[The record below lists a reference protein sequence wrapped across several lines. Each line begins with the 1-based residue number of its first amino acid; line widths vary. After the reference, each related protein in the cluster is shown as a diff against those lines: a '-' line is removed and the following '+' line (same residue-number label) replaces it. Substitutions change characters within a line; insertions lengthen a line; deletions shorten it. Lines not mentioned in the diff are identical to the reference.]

1 MANKT
6 FLSAILVLLGSA
18 LLSPGTRGQT
28 KAPLKRVGKVP
39 SIKAR
44 RRTTPV
50 QVDGFLRE
58 WAGYPSIQLRHRSQL
73 DLRKGDPTANRWKGP
88 GEDLSGEIFL
98 AWDETDLYLAGRVVD
113 QKVVP
118 PPQGAPTWMG
128 DALEIFLNTD
138 LQDDLGPQ
146 SGKPCPLDKDDY
158 QIFLLPAHPSR
169 PWGVVRREG
178 PPGKQVVRLV
188 DMGWTGVEVAFQMLP
203 GGYAFEARFPFH
215 NFRGLK
221 PGTGV
226 LGFNVALGDH
236 DPPEKKYTY
245 MVWTGIPD
253 PFRDTRGWG
262 RLLLDPG
269 VVLMGRSESG
279 PGLWEKIL
287 GLLQILLFP
296 LVFLGA
302 LAGAYQLHLHFFR
315 ERVRLR
321 RAAFLV
327 SLALVLGGL
336 FLPRV
341 LTRWRELRVR
351 NQLKER
357 AERIGKLVEAMSGGT
372 LASYKGARRDK
383 PLLDLLSGKTVARV
397 PDYRYQPVDL
407 GPSPVRFPDAQLV
420 KPYGIPLQKV
430 KAALEGAGPGEPLK
444 LEFRKTYR
452 KGRLLLTFTFEEP
465 ALPGLDARGPKV
477 EVRLVPGLAAKG
489 AGEAESLVLDL
500 SEGPQVRETELL
512 GSRGDPGRSAG
523 TGEIEIPEA
532 GVRGLE
538 VKVLE
543 GAALRLEGVTWVSPD
558 DVAGGV
564 PLSLGRT
571 TLSGVPTDLYLNHPA
586 DAGALLLPGEEK
598 SWTLPRSPYTPG
610 WDRAWILLSGI
621 SVKSPAPQVSSKDV
635 VARVRFL
642 PAKSKGRPVEWKLL
656 HQNHVFF
663 ELSEEN
669 ERLGALEKGETPAE
683 VAFRWNPEDSPQEQ
697 RLTVIISHPLPR
709 GTRLER
715 MVFKNVG
722 PYPIHVWGLVL
733 GLRKALRPSEGGDSP
748 LRTTP
753 EGDKVCLKE
762 EAAALVEGF
771 HFALY
776 RDGILQPGCTLPDV
790 NVEGARMPRRGRKAL
805 ETQTV
810 MVGKCRL
817 TSARMDFEAFVP
829 LKGKGWGGTVLSV
842 IGEDPGLE
850 SYKRVLTVV
859 GLLLAALAMPFLFVS
874 FLQGLMGLRTLR
886 AKLVGSLT
894 LAAALPLL
902 LFSLFLV
909 KVLEEGHKERETDRL
924 RGELRSV
931 LDHFAKQKASL
942 AEEAK
947 VRFQAVLKSIRE
959 KYPPGK
965 AWDPGKRAELAAF
978 LQGELQKLR
987 SAEWG
992 KEAFLRMDV
1001 GFLPGRGP
1009 LDSPLVVYD
1018 RPESRRL
1025 GESASPLSGVTF
1037 QLRWGVPFLS
1047 ARTVPLEGGGG
1058 KGGASISLA
1067 LGIPLD
1073 GKILSRVAGRS
1084 SVVLY
1089 DMAGYP
1095 LAWAGGA
1102 GEETLGPEEL
1112 VLEREPSR
1120 MEEKRRIAEDLL
1132 EGRNVPGVF
1141 LGGGK
1146 AGVFQVLKD
1155 GGGMPRAIL
1164 GVLEPAREPVLS
1176 LALLGD
1182 VEVAR
1187 FFGSV
1192 GAAILALVFFV
1203 GWVVTDRVSRPLER
1217 LREGT
1222 ARVSRG
1228 ELEVRLPAGGND
1240 EVAELSRA
1248 FNKMAQELQER
1259 IRDTESLNR
1268 ALRDFTTR
1276 LDMAEVG
1283 LAAASFLEGR
1293 VGPAGALVVV
1303 LDREEEPLVVDT
1315 RGKKPWRIARTGRG
1329 FLEKV
1334 LELREPALLEE
1345 TSGADPLV
1353 EKGRYLV
1360 FPLVMG
1366 DRALG
1371 AILLGRGGEGGNRQF
1386 LEGLAGQAAVA
1397 LENARLF
1404 RLAIEDPLTGAYV
1417 ATYFRERL
1425 AQEVDRARRSGRPLS
1440 LVRLSLDNLEKLAE
1454 RRGPVAAARVVSAVA
1469 RVLKAHMEPS
1479 YLLGWLGRS
1488 DYEILLPERDK
1499 EAARSL
1505 AHTLKSALE
1514 EEPVDAGIGDAVHL
1528 KVSTGV
1534 VSCPEDAQ
1542 SAEFLEDEA
1551 ERLLV
1556 RSRKRA
1562 AAGGDATLPA
1572 QKVAAP
1578 EVTVRGMEVAV
1589 KSDRMQALLRTV
1601 EKIASTQLGVL
1612 LLGET
1617 GVGKEVFADL
1627 IHNLSDRA
1635 DGPLI
1640 KVNCSAFPE
1649 TLLESELFGHE
1660 KGAFTGAVSRKRGRF
1675 ELADGGTLFLDEV
1688 GEMGPSLQVKLL
1700 RFLQDRKFERLGGSE
1715 PLQVDVRILAA
1726 TNRDLEQA
1734 IREGTFREDLYYRL
1748 KVVTLV
1754 IPPLRERKEDI
1765 PVLVEIFR
1773 RRFCRESGKHVAGFS
1788 AEAMDRLHR
1797 YSWPGNVRELQN
1809 VVTRAM
1815 YLASSEVVEA
1825 GDLLLPEGKE
1835 SREGGKGGRGR
1846 AQETQPRGADKGR
1859 VVSIPREKPERTLPS
1874 DLPERLRKLYQIL
1887 AERGS
1892 LTTGEYVK
1900 ITGLSRKTG
1909 QRDLARLV
1917 ELGFARRRGEKKG
1930 RVYEFLP
1937 PS

>member
-1 MANKT
+1 MANKVL
-6 FLSAILVLLGSA
+6 FSAFYLFSLVGALS
-18 LLSPGTRGQT
+18 GQT
-28 KAPLKRVGKVP
+28 GPKKPLAAQVP
-39 SIKAR
+39 TVKAR

-50 QVDGFLRE
+50 KVDGSLRE
-58 WAGYPSIQLRHRSQL
+58 WTGYPSILLRNRSQL
-73 DLRKGDPTANRWKGP
+73 DLRKGDPTAARWKGP

-98 AWDETDLYLAGRVVD
+98 AWDETDLYLAGRIVD

-118 PPQGAPTWMG
+118 PPEGGFCWLG
-128 DALEIFLNTD
+128 DALEVFINTD
-138 LQDDLGPQ
+138 LQDDLGAQ
-146 SGKPCPLDKDDY
+146 ADKPCPLDKDDY
-158 QIFLLPAHPSR
+158 QIFLLPAYPSR

-178 PPGKQVVRLV
+178 PPGKKVLRLV

-245 MVWTGIPD
+245 LVWTGKPE
-253 PFRDTRGWG
+253 PFNDTRGWG

-269 VVLMGRSESG
+269 VVLMGRSEAG
-279 PGLWEKIL
+279 PGLWEEIL
-287 GLLQILLFP
+287 DLLKVLLFP

-302 LAGAYQLHLHFFR
+302 LVAAYRVNLLYFR
-315 ERVRLR
+315 KRVTLR
-321 RAAFLV
+321 RVAVLV
-327 SLALVLGGL
+327 SLLLVLGGL
-336 FLPRV
+336 ILPRFMA
-341 LTRWRELRVR
+341 RWRELSDR
-351 NQLKER
+351 NRLRER
-357 AERIGKLVEAMSGGT
+357 ARGIGGLVEAMSGGA

-383 PLLDLLSGKTVARV
+383 PLLDLLSGKTVPRV

-407 GPSPVRFPDAQLV
+407 GPGTVRFPDAHVV
-420 KPYGIPLQKV
+420 KPYGVPLQKV
-430 KAALEGAGPGEPLK
+430 KAALDGGGPGEPLK
-444 LEFRKTYR
+444 IEFRKTYSE
-452 KGRLLLTFTFEEP
+452 GRLILTFTFEEP
-465 ALPGLDARGPKV
+465 GLPGLEGRSPKV
-477 EVRLVPGLAAKG
+477 EVRLVPGGG
-489 AGEAESLVLDL
+489 AEGVDTEARVLDL
-500 SEGPQVRETELL
+500 ADGPQVNETDLL
-512 GSRGDPGRSAG
+512 GPRGDQGRSAG
-523 TGEIEIPEA
+523 AVEIEIPPGGA
-532 GVRGLE
+532 RGLE

-543 GAALRLEGVTWVSPD
+543 GEAVRLEGVTWVSPD
-558 DVAGGV
+558 DVEGGV

-571 TLSGVPTDLYLNHPA
+571 TLSGVPTDLHGSFPR
-586 DAGALLLPGEEK
+586 DAGALLLPGEERK
-598 SWTLPRSPYTPG
+598 WSLPSSPYTPG
-610 WDRAWILLSGI
+610 WDRAWIILSGI
-621 SVKSPAPQVSSKDV
+621 PVKSPAPQVSPKDV
-635 VARVRFL
+635 VAGVRFL
-642 PAKSKGRPVEWKLL
+642 PSNPKAKPLSWNLL
-656 HQNHVFF
+656 HQNHVFY

-683 VAFRWNPEDSPQEQ
+683 VAFRWTPEDSPQEQ
-697 RLTVIISHPLPR
+697 RLSVIVSHSLPR
-709 GTRLER
+709 RISLGS
-715 MVFKNVG
+715 MAIKNEG

-733 GLRKALRPSEGGDSP
+733 GLRKALRPSEGGASP

-753 EGDKVCLKE
+753 EGDMVGLKE
-762 EAAALVEGF
+762 EAAALVRGY

-776 RDGILQPGCTLPDV
+776 RDGILQPGCTLPEV
-790 NVEGARMPRRGRKAL
+790 QVEGARMPRRGRKAR
-805 ETQTV
+805 ETQV
-810 MVGKCRL
+810 VQVGKCRL
-817 TSARMDFEAFVP
+817 TPARTDFEAFVP
-829 LKGKGWGGTVLSV
+829 LKGKGWAGTVLSV
-842 IGEDPGLE
+842 IGGDPGLE
-850 SYKRVLTVV
+850 SYRRVLTVV
-859 GLLLAALAMPFLFVS
+859 GLLLAALALPFLFVS
-874 FLQGLMGLRTLR
+874 FLQGLMELRTLR
-886 AKLVGSLT
+886 AKLVGSLS

-902 LFSLFLV
+902 LFSIFLV
-909 KVLEEGHKERETDRL
+909 KVLEEGHKEREMDRL
-924 RGELRSV
+924 RGELRTV

-959 KYPPGK
+959 KYPPGSPFDSK
-965 AWDPGKRAELAAF
+965 NTGELVSF
-978 LQGELQKLR
+978 LKGELQKLR
-987 SAEWG
+987 SADWG
-992 KEAFLRMDV
+992 DEAFLRMDL
-1001 GFLPGRGP
+1001 GFLPGLGT

-1025 GESASPLSGVTF
+1025 GEAASPLSGVTF

-1047 ARTVPLEGGGG
+1047 VRTVPLEAGGG

-1084 SVVLY
+1084 SVILY
-1089 DMAGYP
+1089 DLAGYP
-1095 LAWAGGA
+1095 LAWAGGS
-1102 GEETLGPEEL
+1102 GEETLGPAEL
-1112 VLEREPSR
+1112 VLEREPAR
-1120 MEEKRRIAEDLL
+1120 MEEKRKIVEALL
-1132 EGRNVPGVF
+1132 EGQTLPSVF
-1141 LGGGK
+1141 LGGGR
-1146 AGVFQVLKD
+1146 AGVFHVVKD
-1155 GGGMPRAIL
+1155 SGGMPRAVL
-1164 GVLEPAREPVLS
+1164 GVLEPAREPSLS

-1182 VEVAR
+1182 VGVAP

-1192 GAAILALVFFV
+1192 GAGILALVLFV

-1222 ARVSRG
+1222 ARISRG
-1228 ELEVRLPAGGND
+1228 ELDVRLPAGGND

-1248 FNKMAQELQER
+1248 FNKMAQELKDR
-1259 IRDTESLNR
+1259 IRDTESLNM

-1283 LAAASFLEGR
+1283 LAAAGFLAGR
-1293 VGPAGALVVV
+1293 VGPGGAVVVV
-1303 LDREEEPLVVDT
+1303 LDREDEPLVIDT
-1315 RGKKPWRIARTGRG
+1315 ARRKPRRVPRNGRG
-1329 FLEKV
+1329 LLEQV
-1334 LELREPALLEE
+1334 LKLREPAVLEE
-1345 TSGADPLV
+1345 KTGADPLA
-1353 EKGRYLV
+1353 ERGRHLAL
-1360 FPLVMG
+1360 PLAMG
-1366 DRALG
+1366 GRILG
-1371 AILLGRGGEGGNRQF
+1371 ALLLGEGGAGVNRQF
-1386 LEGLAGQAAVA
+1386 LENLAGQAAVA

-1454 RRGPVAAARVVSAVA
+1454 SRGPVAAARVVSAVA
-1469 RVLKAHMEPS
+1469 RVLKAHLEPS
-1479 YLLGWLGRS
+1479 FLLGWLGRS
-1488 DYEILLPERDK
+1488 DYEILLPEKEK
-1499 EAARSL
+1499 EAARGL
-1505 AHTLKSALE
+1505 AQEVQHALE
-1514 EEPVDAGIGDAVHL
+1514 TEPLDAGDGAPVYL
-1528 KVSTGV
+1528 RVSTGV

-1562 AAGGDATLPA
+1562 AALAGGGEAPLPLKRVAT
-1572 QKVAAP
+1572 P
-1578 EVTVRGMEVAV
+1578 EVNVGGLEVAV

-1601 EKIASTQLGVL
+1601 EKIAATQLGVL

-1635 DGPLI
+1635 EGPLI

-1660 KGAFTGAVSRKRGRF
+1660 KGAFTGASSRKRGRF

-1688 GEMGPSLQVKLL
+1688 GEMGLSLQVKLL

-1734 IREGTFREDLYYRL
+1734 IREGSFREDLYYRL

-1773 RRFCRESGKHVAGFS
+1773 RRFCQESGKHVAGLS

-1825 GDLLLPEGKE
+1825 GDLLLPEEGE
-1835 SREGGKGGRGR
+1835 EPFFVGEGGRKDPSQVGLAGGEGKPV
-1846 AQETQPRGADKGR
+1846 AIPRG
-1859 VVSIPREKPERTLPS
+1859 SIPGGEDYPP
-1874 DLPERLRKLYQIL
+1874 RLQMLYQL
-1887 AERGS
+1887 LRERGS
-1892 LTTGEYVK
+1892 LTTSEYVRLTGVSRR
-1900 ITGLSRKTG
+1900 TGL
-1909 QRDLARLV
+1909 RDLTLMVRMGWARPK
-1917 ELGFARRRGEKKG
+1917 GEKKG
-1930 RVYEFLP
+1930 RVYEFVSRP
-1937 PS
+1937 